1 MGKMDD
7 FEPLPVEDNPSGTPA
22 DKPTITDRPVRKPR
36 TRLTKWLAKI
46 AGVYDGDLTPK
57 TEDEYYLNE
66 IAENGGGLPKATAS
80 DAGKAIVVNNSGE
93 YALDNVGGAQEPL
106 IVTITGSEDDYTVD
120 KTPAEIYAAFTA
132 NRQVYCVFASRIHYL
147 ERVPIEARAIFDR
160 VYTGSI
166 HSQTQTFTTISKRII
181 VIDNVEGVSVT
192 TGDYAPSNETK

>member
-66 IAENGGGLPKATAS
+66 IAENGGGLPKATAE
-80 DAGKAIVVNNSGE
+80 DAGKAIVVNDSGE
-93 YALDNVGGAQEPL
+93 YALDTVGGDQEPL
-106 IVTITGSEDDYTVD
+106 IVTVGSGPSGYTAD
-120 KTPAEIYAAFTA
+120 KTAAEIYDAFTA
-132 NRQVYCVFASRIHYL
+132 NRQVLCVWQNFFFYPSA
-147 ERVPIEARAIFDR
+147 PPTQDDAFFDGFR
-160 VYTGSI
+160 
-166 HSQTQTFTTISKRII
+166 
-181 VIDNVEGVSVT
+181 T
-192 TGDYAPSNETK
+192 TGDNVVANIFTGFNKYIVHVSNNLGVTVTVREYKPSTSK